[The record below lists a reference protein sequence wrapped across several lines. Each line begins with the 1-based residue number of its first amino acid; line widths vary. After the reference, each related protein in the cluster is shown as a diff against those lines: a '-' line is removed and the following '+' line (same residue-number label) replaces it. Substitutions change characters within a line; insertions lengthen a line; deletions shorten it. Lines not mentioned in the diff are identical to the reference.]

1 VGFGESSTVMLLF
14 PVDSSKLRRCDG
26 VLPPLSGVD
35 ESGWKDRPVL
45 ATGNPCGLCVDQE
58 CLNLGPEDIN
68 ARVAEM
74 HKMTVAFDS

>member
-1 VGFGESSTVMLLF
+1 MRLF

-45 ATGNPCGLCVDQE
+45 ATGNPCGLRFDQE
-58 CLNLGPEDIN
+58 FLNFGPEVIN
-68 ARVAEM
+68 ARVAETHM
-74 HKMTVAFDS
+74 MTVAFDS